1 MGATNPVPHHDADT
15 TGGSAEALGAQAER
29 SGGWMM
35 LAMIACCAVIP
46 LGLLIAVL
54 TGSVAVSSVRGWSW
68 VLLAAAV
75 VAAGIMIL
83 RVARPR

>member
-1 MGATNPVPHHDADT
+1 MGSTKAPQHGADT
-15 TGGSAEALGAQAER
+15 PSGSAGTAGDQAER
-29 SGGWMM
+29 SSGWMM

-46 LGLLIAVL
+46 LALLIAAF
-54 TGSVAVSSVRGWSW
+54 TGSIAVSSVSGWSW
-68 VLLAAAV
+68 VLLAAAT